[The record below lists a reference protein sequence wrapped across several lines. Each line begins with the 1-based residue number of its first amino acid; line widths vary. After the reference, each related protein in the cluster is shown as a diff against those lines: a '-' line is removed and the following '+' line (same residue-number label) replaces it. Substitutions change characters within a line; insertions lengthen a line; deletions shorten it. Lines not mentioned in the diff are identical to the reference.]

1 VSSGVPE
8 TDPLLPAEWNHL
20 ELVVRRLLDQYA
32 VVRRRAGTAERRL
45 EQLERTVKE
54 LSAGEL
60 DPQAL
65 RGRVHALE
73 AENREL
79 AARLAEAR
87 ERVERIQARLRF
99 LEESR

>member
-1 VSSGVPE
+1 MSSDVAE
-8 TDPLLPAEWNHL
+8 TDALLPVEWNRL

-32 VVRRRAGTAERRL
+32 AVRRRAAAAERRL
-45 EQLERTVKE
+45 EQLEQTVRE

-65 RGRVHALE
+65 RGRVQALE
-73 AENREL
+73 AENRDL
-79 AARLAEAR
+79 AARLAEAH

-99 LEESR
+99 LEENR